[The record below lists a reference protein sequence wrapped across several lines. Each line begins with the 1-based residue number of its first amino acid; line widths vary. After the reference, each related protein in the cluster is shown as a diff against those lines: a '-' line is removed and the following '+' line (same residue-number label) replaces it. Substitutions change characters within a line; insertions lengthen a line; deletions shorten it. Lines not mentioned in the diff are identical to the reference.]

1 MGIDVEL
8 WRARIGTF
16 NGRKGS
22 RKLRAL
28 LAFRRLFLRDPVA
41 LATGETTNC
50 TPVAVQAS
58 IACLS
63 LWLILRFLG
72 SCWNKIKSTHPTKF
86 NGGLSY
92 HWSKDPKAPVSI
104 TLSIGVVVAIA
115 VLLHSLTILLL
126 RAGDVELNPGPI
138 TLSESLLYC
147 VPEMQMITIRLIN
160 YIILAMGMVIVYVSR
175 VYPFHEL

>member
-8 WRARIGTF
+8 WRARIGNF
-16 NGRKGS
+16 NGGKGS

-28 LAFRRLFLRDPVA
+28 LAFRDPVA
-41 LATGETTNC
+41 WATGETTNC

-104 TLSIGVVVAIA
+104 TLSIAVVVAIA

-138 TLSESLLYC
+138 MSELL
-147 VPEMQMITIRLIN
+147 
-160 YIILAMGMVIVYVSR
+160 
-175 VYPFHEL
+175 

>member
-1 MGIDVEL
+1 MGNDVEL
-8 WRARIGTF
+8 WRARIWTF
-16 NGRKGS
+16 NGGKGS

-28 LAFRRLFLRDPVA
+28 LAFRRLYLKDPVGW
-41 LATGETTNC
+41 ATGETTNC

-104 TLSIGVVVAIA
+104 TLSIAVVVAIA

-138 TLSESLLYC
+138 TSELWDT
-147 VPEMQMITIRLIN
+147 PNMTIKTLDFDPLI
-160 YIILAMGMVIVYVSR
+160 YLIILSHSGTVECSR
-175 VYPFHEL
+175 HPWT